1 MGNITSESKVTVI
14 NCPVHETP
22 FNGICGDKQCL
33 QSGLICQKCTPEACT
48 YSQSHELISID
59 EFYLRFFA
67 RSSGSIDFKKLHSLI
82 EDLKTIDR
90 EVLSNQVEQYSS
102 YASSLIDEKLKNFNE
117 RIENRLELMRK
128 NIQKKLETIQ
138 REFLEAEARIDLA
151 SFEIPENFSLEETTK
166 FFEKNKSSVRDMEN
180 MINLVKK
187 YSDNEKL
194 QMNQKDMETIIYT
207 KNLIDQSVKEN
218 LEEKLKIAINEL
230 QTGLD
235 ELLLLIS
242 YSKEN
247 TSIFFSGVKKFSSNP
262 NQLVF
267 KQDISNQGQK
277 SYTIDSV
284 ITAFTTVEG
293 MACVAWA
300 NPSHNIDIYE
310 LKSNKIIKSLTGH
323 TQHIFIVR
331 HFYHAKATTDYLI
344 STSYE
349 RNIKIWNANTLS
361 LVMTVSNCHTGC
373 YLYSAMI
380 LIDDF
385 TIEGI
390 SKAYAVSTA
399 PNEYTKVWDIPT
411 GNFIKN
417 IGTTTDYTY
426 FISTWYDHKNK
437 EVYIINANSV
447 DVKLYEYKT
456 GNVYKTFKS
465 ESSTWH
471 MSAMVHE
478 VNTVPHLFETDGN
491 GYLRVWNI
499 QTGTIFKTIHAPSV
513 NLRGICLWNDQYV
526 ISASSDKSFKVFD
539 INTWELSVSVP
550 GHENVLCT
558 VEKIVHPNFGECL
571 VTSAIDGKIKLW
583 VGPSFK

>member
-1 MGNITSESKVTVI
+1 MGNITSESKVTLI
-14 NCPVHETP
+14 NCPVHDSP
-22 FNGICGDKQCL
+22 FNGICGDKKCL
-33 QSGLICQKCTPEACT
+33 QTGLICQKCTPDACT
-48 YSQSHELISID
+48 YSLSHELISVD

-67 RSSGSIDFKKLHSLI
+67 RSSGSIDFKKLQTLI
-82 EDLKTIDR
+82 EELKTIDR
-90 EVLSNQVEQYSS
+90 EVLSNKVDQYSS
-102 YASSLIDEKLKNFNE
+102 YVSSLFDEKFKLFNE
-117 RIENRLELMRK
+117 RIENRLLLLRK

-138 REFLEAEARIDLA
+138 QEFLEAESRIDLA

-194 QMNQKDMETIIYT
+194 QMNQRDMETIIYT
-207 KNLIDQSVKEN
+207 KNLIDQSLKEN
-218 LEEKLKIAINEL
+218 LEEKLEAAIKEL
-230 QTGLD
+230 KTGLD
-235 ELLLLIS
+235 ELLQIIS
-242 YSKEN
+242 YQKES
-247 TSIFFSGVKKFSSNP
+247 TSIFFSGVKNFSSNP
-262 NQLVF
+262 CQLVF

-293 MACVAWA
+293 IGYVAWA
-300 NPSHNIDIYE
+300 NPSHNIDIFE

-361 LVMTVSNCHTGC
+361 LLTTVTNCHTGC

-380 LIDDF
+380 LVDDF
-385 TIEGI
+385 SNLEI

-399 PNEYTKVWDIPT
+399 PNEYTKVWDIQT

-426 FISTWYDHKNK
+426 FISTWYDSKNK
-437 EVYIINANSV
+437 EIYIINANSV
-447 DVKLYEYKT
+447 DVKLYEYTT

-465 ESSTWH
+465 QSSTWH

-478 VNTVPHLFETDGN
+478 ISSVPYLFETDGN
-491 GYLRVWNI
+491 GYLRVWDI
-499 QTGTIFKTIHAPSV
+499 QTGAIFKTIDAPSV
-513 NLRGICLWNDQYV
+513 NLRGICLWNDEH
-526 ISASSDKSFKVFD
+526 IICASSDKSFKVFN
-539 INTWELSVSVP
+539 IKTWKLSSSIP

-558 VEKIVHPNFGECL
+558 VEKILHPVYGESL

-583 VGPSFK
+583 VSPDFK